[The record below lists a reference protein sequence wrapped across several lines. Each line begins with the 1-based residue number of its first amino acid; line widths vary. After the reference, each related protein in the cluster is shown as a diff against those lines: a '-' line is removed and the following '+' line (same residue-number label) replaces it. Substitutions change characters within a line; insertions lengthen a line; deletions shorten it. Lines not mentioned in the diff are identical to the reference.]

1 MAAGLG
7 GGLWPLPDAE
17 YPRIKFFLTG
27 DEWRLWF
34 TSDKE
39 KLDLR
44 RMRRRNC
51 KRCRLLGVTLALT
64 LCLTAGSSQA
74 ADLVIDDYTYT
85 LDSDV
90 SFNNLYIG
98 KVSTGALNQ
107 TGGTNTVGGTLFL
120 GFNSG
125 ASGAYSLNSG
135 SLFTNGAIIGNGG
148 TGTFIQTGGTNMEN
162 GHLYLGYSSGSSGT
176 YNQTGGT
183 NTVASIL
190 FLGFNSGTSGTY
202 SLSGGIF
209 STGFGFVGYQGH
221 GVFNQSGGISNI
233 GYNLQLGFSSG
244 SSGTYNLSGGS
255 PAPLILFLE
264 HQNIQG
270 TVHSYII
277 CQSNPR
283 I

>member
-1 MAAGLG
+1 
-7 GGLWPLPDAE
+7 
-17 YPRIKFFLTG
+17 
-27 DEWRLWF
+27 
-34 TSDKE
+34 
-39 KLDLR
+39 
-44 RMRRRNC
+44 MRRRNC

-107 TGGTNTVGGTLFL
+107 TGGTNTVGGT
-120 GFNSG
+120 
-125 ASGAYSLNSG
+125 
-135 SLFTNGAIIGNGG
+135 
-148 TGTFIQTGGTNMEN
+148 
-162 GHLYLGYSSGSSGT
+162 
-176 YNQTGGT
+176 
-183 NTVASIL
+183 L